1 MNKKFSIEFDE
12 VPSLLFVQRSVK
24 LGDFDVYQDGKIV
37 NGIRYVDIDA
47 SYDSPTT
54 HRIEYA
60 TGLTKKQEDGNK

>member
-37 NGIRYVDIDA
+37 KGIKYVDIDA

-54 HRIEYA
+54 HRIVYA
-60 TGLTKKQEDGNK
+60 TGFTKERENKSK